1 MLFNSYTFALF
12 FTLVVGLYFVLPHR
26 YRWMFLLAASY
37 FYYMYWDPRYG
48 ILILSTTVVV
58 YATAIM
64 MNGKPVRTKKLFVA
78 LSILVNLGILGIF
91 KYFNFVN
98 NSIKDLFTMLGAEYT
113 VPAMSLIMPIGISFY
128 TFQALSYTIDV
139 YRGKREP
146 ERNFGIFALY
156 VSFFPVLLAGPIERS
171 TTLLPQF
178 YREVEY
184 DYNRFTDGLKLIAW
198 GLFQKLVIADR
209 IGMYMAPIHNNPEAF
224 TGLPVLLGIY
234 LYPIQV
240 FCDFAGYT
248 DVAIGT
254 AMVLG
259 FKLMENFRRP
269 FISLSLAEM
278 WRRWHISLITW
289 FRDYVYIPMGGNRV
303 PKWRHYIN
311 IMVVFTLSGLWHGAQ
326 WTFVIWGSL
335 NGLFMIISLI
345 TRKAREWL
353 RETVFGGLG
362 KISAAVFFASA
373 ALLLAGAFLSG
384 QAGIPAG
391 AGVRSVAAIAGM
403 LLLLLGVLKTRGA
416 VLDRFLLVSKRSW
429 MKFWTF
435 NLFAFAG
442 AFFGARSVKDGWY
455 LVTHFIG
462 TNIRQVLMVID
473 LVQFTLMILLV
484 TMLMVIHYIQET
496 RGSIREMVRAK
507 PLWVRWTLYFLL
519 CSSIA
524 LLGYRGSQQFIYFRF

>member
-12 FTLVVGLYFVLPHR
+12 FTVVVGLYFVLPHR

-48 ILILSTTVVV
+48 ILILTTTVVV
-58 YATAIM
+58 YATAIL

-78 LSILVNLGILGIF
+78 LSIVVNLGILGVF

-98 NSIKDLFTMLGAEYT
+98 NSLKDLFTMLGAEYT

-184 DYNRFTDGLKLIAW
+184 DYDRFTDGLKLIAW

-209 IGMYMAPIHNNPEAF
+209 IGMYMAPIHTNPEAF
-224 TGLPVLLGIY
+224 SGLPVLMGIY
-234 LYPIQV
+234 LYPDPGV
-240 FCDFAGYT
+240 CDFAGYT

-254 AMVLG
+254 ALVLG

-278 WRRWHISLITW
+278 WRRWHISLISW

-326 WTFVIWGSL
+326 WTFVLWGSL

-345 TRKAREWL
+345 TSKAREWL
-353 RETVFGGLG
+353 RETV
-362 KISAAVFFASA
+362 SAGSAGFRPRPSSYAA

-384 QAGIPAG
+384 PA
-391 AGVRSVAAIAGM
+391 
-403 LLLLLGVLKTRGA
+403 
-416 VLDRFLLVSKRSW
+416 
-429 MKFWTF
+429 
-435 NLFAFAG
+435 
-442 AFFGARSVKDGWY
+442 
-455 LVTHFIG
+455 
-462 TNIRQVLMVID
+462 
-473 LVQFTLMILLV
+473 
-484 TMLMVIHYIQET
+484 
-496 RGSIREMVRAK
+496 
-507 PLWVRWTLYFLL
+507 
-519 CSSIA
+519 
-524 LLGYRGSQQFIYFRF
+524 GYRGGHRGQSPSRRLRAFSCSSWAC